1 MIPTN
6 ENNFVRIV
14 KLRISNDFS
23 ITTIN
28 ENYIEDTRN
37 LPTAYI
43 LMYKLISRFDQA
55 DELWIYLLP

>member
-14 KLRISNDFS
+14 KLRICNDFS

-28 ENYIEDTRN
+28 ENHIEDTRN
-37 LPTAYI
+37 LTTAYI

-55 DELWIYLLP
+55 VELWIYLLP